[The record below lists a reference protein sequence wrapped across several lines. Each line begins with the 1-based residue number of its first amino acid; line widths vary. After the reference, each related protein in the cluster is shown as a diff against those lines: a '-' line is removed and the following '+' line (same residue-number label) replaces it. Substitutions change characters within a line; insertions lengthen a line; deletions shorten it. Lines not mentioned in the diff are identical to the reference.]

1 MLELELQKRW
11 VVIVTI
17 SMIFHI
23 QLQWRGHGD
32 LGFSGPSVKRLS
44 VLLSILLGTRV
55 VLSIEVCCGFN
66 IQGVMVREVDFM
78 NIVFLNVHM
87 RLGQRAGFQ
96 FLQARH
102 RYSESGRTKL

>member
-11 VVIVTI
+11 VVIVTM
-17 SMIFHI
+17 SMILHV
-23 QLQWRGHGD
+23 QLQWRRHGD

-55 VLSIEVCCGFN
+55 VLSTEVCCGFN

-96 FLQARH
+96 FLQDRY